1 MAWAK
6 QCAAQGL
13 GLGAD
18 GLGADRTGSASVQ
31 ITVTVRTTRLLGA
44 HDAGPLSSAEP
55 MPGLSDQKLEDRMK
69 VRLDVMRFAERDLH
83 GDSPDATTD
92 IQLREGLLKATN
104 TIQLTANP
112 IHLIT

>member
-31 ITVTVRTTRLLGA
+31 ITVTVRTTTLLGA
-44 HDAGPLSSAEP
+44 HDAGPLSAAEP
-55 MPGLSDQKLEDRMK
+55 MLGRSDQKLKDRLK
-69 VRLDVMRFAERDLH
+69 VWLDVMRFAARDLH
-83 GDSPDATTD
+83 GDSPDATT
-92 IQLREGLLKATN
+92 EFSSAKGFSTPP
-104 TIQLTANP
+104 TTSS
-112 IHLIT
+112 